1 MAMSDNSM
9 RHFVAFTITLVAIVS
24 FIAGYLS
31 AGYGW
36 WWTAFAAL
44 IVYGGVFKAL
54 K

>member
-1 MAMSDNSM
+1 MAMSNNST
-9 RHFVAFTITLVAIVS
+9 RHFVAFTITLVAVVS

-31 AGYGW
+31 AEYGW